1 MVITG
6 AVAERDPGADDGSD
20 RWDRRSARGEK
31 TMRVRAEA
39 GRARSAV
46 LAGVGAQR
54 WASAVGRKK
63 LGRARDRPGKRGRG
77 GDAGLASGVKRW
89 AGGVADW
96 AGLVSPF
103 SYSFPLSISNSNSSL
118 MNSNKFEFK
127 P

>member
-1 MVITG
+1 MG
-6 AVAERDPGADDGSD
+6 PAVGWRA
-20 RWDRRSARGEK
+20 
-31 TMRVRAEA
+31 TRVRAEA
-39 GRARSAV
+39 GRARSAA
-46 LAGVGAQR
+46 LARLGAQR
-54 WASAVGRKK
+54 WASAVGRKEKK

-77 GDAGLASGVKRW
+77 GDGGLASGVKRW
-89 AGGVADW
+89 AGGVANW